1 MTITPY
7 HLDSV
12 LNAYTRQSKVKVPSF
27 VQSESKSEG
36 TLKDVVSLSS
46 SEEAKRSQEMDAI
59 SYTLR
64 DFLLKGRNV

>member
-1 MTITPY
+1 MTITAY

-12 LNAYTRQSKVKVPSF
+12 LNAYTRQSKVKVSAPVHS
-27 VQSESKSEG
+27 SEAKTEG

-46 SEEAKRSQEMDAI
+46 SEESHRQEMERI

-64 DFLLKGRNV
+64 DFLLKDQS

>member
-12 LNAYTRQSKVKVPSF
+12 LNAYTRQSKVKVSSF
-27 VQSESKSEG
+27 VQSEAKSDG

-46 SEEAKRSQEMDAI
+46 AEEAQRSQEMDAI

-64 DFLLKGRNV
+64 DFVLKGRNV

>member
-12 LNAYTRQSKVKVPSF
+12 LNAYTRQSKVKVSSF
-27 VQSESKSEG
+27 VQSEMKREG

-46 SEEAKRSQEMDAI
+46 TEDAQRLQEMDAI

-64 DFLLKGRNV
+64 DFLLKDRNV